1 MKINKKEY
9 IKPLIIFTTIIITI
23 TIIITSIILKNQYQ
37 TYIKN
42 INIQIAGIVQKI
54 INENPEKEVEIINEL
69 KNINNEDYLKGI
81 QLIEKYGINS
91 SSELFIKQIDKQ
103 IKINIRINCII
114 IFIEAILIL
123 IIFICYLIMR
133 DKKLKDII
141 KYLKQ
146 IQNGDYTLQIEEN
159 TEGELSD
166 LKNEIY
172 KVTVMLKEQEAILK
186 EDKKYLSNAMS
197 DISHQLK
204 TPLTSISLMVDIL
217 QDNPQMEESKRKEFV
232 QDISRQLNQINW
244 LVISLLKLS
253 KLDAGTVEFK
263 KENLNIKEI
272 LNEIK
277 QNLSIWTEIKNQ
289 QIIISGKEAKILG
302 DKNWT
307 IESIENIIKNCL
319 EYSKENGKVYIT
331 YEENNLYTEIII
343 KDSGK
348 GITQKDLPHIFER
361 FYKGKNSNKNSIGIG
376 LALSKSIIEKQNG
389 TINVKSKIDEG
400 TTFEIKFFKGII

>member
-69 KNINNEDYLKGI
+69 KSINNEDYLKGI

>member
-361 FYKGKNSNKNSIGIG
+361 FYKGKI
-376 LALSKSIIEKQNG
+376 Q
-389 TINVKSKIDEG
+389 
-400 TTFEIKFFKGII
+400 IKTV